1 MHVSAN
7 KCWYSIAPKL
17 ISRDPMFS
25 NRVKKSKL
33 RLLVLILQEPNQH
46 RDDKKNNE
54 RQQKLSA
61 VIEWQW
67 HRLHMLNGMLAF
79 FTCTHSNNFRMFW
92 HYFSLFSP
100 NFHFVCSNSSLSRLH
115 GDIVLASKIYV
126 IQAIWFGSL
135 SFSSSP
141 WW

>member
-1 MHVSAN
+1 MLVFNSSKTYFKRPNVFESSQKVEVTIASAHF
-7 KCWYSIAPKL
+7 AGA
-17 ISRDPMFS
+17 
-25 NRVKKSKL
+25 KSTQ
-33 RLLVLILQEPNQH
+33 RRQ
-46 RDDKKNNE
+46 KNNE

-126 IQAIWFGSL
+126 IRAIWFGSL
-135 SFSSSP
+135 SFSLSP
-141 WW
+141 